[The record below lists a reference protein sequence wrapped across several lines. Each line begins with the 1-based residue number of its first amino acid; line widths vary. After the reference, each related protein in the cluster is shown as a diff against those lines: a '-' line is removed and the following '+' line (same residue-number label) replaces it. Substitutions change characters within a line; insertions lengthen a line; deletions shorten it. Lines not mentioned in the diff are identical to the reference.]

1 MSELAGVM
9 PHDEPAGP
17 AHAESRSV
25 KAKMMYF
32 TIAFLVYG
40 WFIAVTDCIQCRQ
53 W

>member
-1 MSELAGVM
+1 M

-40 WFIAVTDCIQCRQ
+40 WDIAVASNIQYHQ
-53 W
+53 